1 MLVAQSCPT
10 LCDPMD
16 CDPPGSSVHGILQ
29 ARILEWLAVPFSRGS
44 PWPRD
49 QTWVSCNA
57 DRFFT
62 GWATLFSR
70 SLSSVKYPSLSDL
83 FLPETML
90 LNIPGTLSGKYLWN
104 TPFSYVSSLKSHHD
118 PLWGCQLSYLL
129 LDNNLVKKTARRIL
143 IHYCFFFFF
152 CRDILVISFI
162 IARPLLAPVNNCLPF

>member
-1 MLVAQSCPT
+1 MRKLSESSESVSHSVVSDSLRPHGLWPTRLLCPWNSPGKNTGVASRS
-10 LCDPMD
+10 L
-16 CDPPGSSVHGILQ
+16 
-29 ARILEWLAVPFSRGS
+29 SRGS

-49 QTWVSCNA
+49 QTWVSCSA

-62 GWATLFSR
+62 GWATLFSK

-90 LNIPGTLSGKYLWN
+90 LNIPGTLSGKYSWN

-143 IHYCFFFFF
+143 IHYCFFFFAGT
-152 CRDILVISFI
+152 S
-162 IARPLLAPVNNCLPF
+162 